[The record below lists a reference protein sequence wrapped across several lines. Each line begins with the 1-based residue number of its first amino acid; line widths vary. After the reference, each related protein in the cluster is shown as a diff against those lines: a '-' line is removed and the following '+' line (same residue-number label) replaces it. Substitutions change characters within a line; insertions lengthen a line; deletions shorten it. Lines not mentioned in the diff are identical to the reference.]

1 MIYKYKTT
9 RIYPG
14 KGWRDDEGVQ
24 YPRNW
29 NIWSADEKA
38 ERGVIEIKEDPV
50 PDGRLYDWEM
60 DDNGKVTSTPKSMSF
75 LKADVKK
82 QIDSDQL
89 TRLNE
94 SDWAIIRKADKGT
107 AVPTNIQTWRDAIRA
122 KAVEMENAINA
133 CSNIDEVANLWVV
146 HNDDGSVKS
155 GILYV
160 WPELEE

>member
-14 KGWRDDEGVQ
+14 KGWIDDEGVQ

-29 NIWSADEKA
+29 NIWSAEEKA
-38 ERGVIEIKEDPV
+38 ERGVTEIKEDPV

-107 AVPTNIQTWRDAIRA
+107 AVPTNIQTWRVAIRA
-122 KAVEMENAINA
+122 
-133 CSNIDEVANLWVV
+133 
-146 HNDDGSVKS
+146 
-155 GILYV
+155 
-160 WPELEE
+160 

>member
-9 RIYPG
+9 RIYAG
-14 KGWRDDEGVQ
+14 KAWTDDEGVQ
-24 YPRNW
+24 HPKNW
-29 NIWSADEKA
+29 NIWSAEEKA

-107 AVPTNIQTWRDAIRA
+107 DVPANIQTWRDAIRA
-122 KAVEMENAINA
+122 KAIEMENAINA
-133 CSNIDEVANLWVV
+133 CSNIDEVADLWVV
-146 HNDDGSVKS
+146 YNDDGSVKS

>member
-14 KGWRDDEGVQ
+14 KAWRDDEGVQ

-29 NIWSADEKA
+29 NIWSAEEKA
-38 ERGVIEIKEDPV
+38 ERGVTEIKEDPV

-60 DDNGKVTSTPKSMSF
+60 DDNGNVTSTPKSMSF

-122 KAVEMENAINA
+122 KAVELENAFIA